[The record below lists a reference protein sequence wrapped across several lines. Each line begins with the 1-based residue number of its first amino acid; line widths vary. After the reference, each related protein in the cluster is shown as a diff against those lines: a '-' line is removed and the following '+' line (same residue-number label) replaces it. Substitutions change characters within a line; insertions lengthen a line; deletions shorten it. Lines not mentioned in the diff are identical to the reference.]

1 MKKKTIWM
9 RIRNTAFR
17 ANLEDGVLMAGL
29 LDFDDKL
36 GPVVGLGD
44 AAEVLAP
51 LVHVPHRPVE
61 PRRH

>member
-1 MKKKTIWM
+1 M
-9 RIRNTAFR
+9 RIRKKR
-17 ANLEDGVLMAGL
+17 IANLEDGVLVAGL

-61 PRRH
+61 PDRQK